1 MWFALWVFFRLA
13 KWLCWIGGFGLI
25 AYISIHRDEVV
36 NQFGHLLPQFEL
48 PIFGLFIGAGFAGF
62 LELMA
67 RENAGYV
74 RPNIGQLLPRRA
86 SKGSQ

>member
-13 KWLCWIGGFGLI
+13 KWLCWIGGL
-25 AYISIHRDEVV
+25 ALVLYIGMHRGEVV

-48 PIFGLFIGAGFAGF
+48 PIFGLFIAAGFAGF

-67 RENAGYV
+67 RENAGYA
-74 RPNIGQLLPRRA
+74 RPNVGQLLPARA
-86 SKGSQ
+86 SKI